1 MSQKRPDKTDDACIQ
16 LEIKYE
22 KKIQQLEQKVDSKD
36 EELNKKDEELKK
48 KDEELNKKDEELK
61 KKDHI
66 INTLMSRV
74 NTLEEDNSNLEK
86 NNTAIKKQSQKKD
99 TTIQNY
105 EAKLNYYENA
115 HTPSSK
121 QGAIHPN
128 KSKSNKSKN
137 NKSKTSAQNKNNTN
151 GAKTDKVKP
160 NKRSGVLGHNGGT
173 HIFKPTEKKRHVAT
187 CCPECGKNNIQ
198 DLHKDKKRTIVS
210 IPEFVPHTVTLHKT
224 AQYNCLDCG
233 AKFQAKNNLPPTG
246 QFDYSVIRY
255 VTYQSTHR
263 KTPKMVSE
271 DFKNLFKLD
280 VSDTTIRNIYDRQTI
295 LLKPIRDG
303 FMAELEKSRS
313 VIMDETEYKGEP
325 KRWIMAVRNDDT
337 VAYLHSQNRSA
348 KDLIAQAKN
357 CIGAISRDGYRGY
370 DTVFPNHIKQR
381 CTQHIVRESRTISN
395 RSELESATNLYN
407 ELNKKFIA
415 LRKWTRGDR
424 SLKSRRSYV
433 TKLQKWL
440 CNIISRYKKSRYEI
454 MKKFGTTLKNAAP
467 ELFTFVLYPFVYSTT
482 NIGEQSMK
490 PVIGQRNSH
499 LQLKSDK
506 GAENLCVM
514 LSCVETWKLRGLNVW
529 EELCKIIGPPS
540 DDAS

>member
-1 MSQKRPDKTDDACIQ
+1 MSQKRPDKADDVYIQ
-16 LEIKYE
+16 LKIKYK
-22 KKIQQLEQKVDSKD
+22 KKIQQLKQKIDSKD
-36 EELNKKDEELKK
+36 KELN
-48 KDEELNKKDEELK
+48 

-66 INTLMSRV
+66 INTLKRRV

-86 NNTAIKKQSQKKD
+86 NNTAIKKQSQKKKD

-105 EAKLNYYENA
+105 ETKLNYYENA

-128 KSKSNKSKN
+128 KSKSNKSKSN
-137 NKSKTSAQNKNNTN
+137 KSKSNKSKTSAQNKNNTN
-151 GAKTDKVKP
+151 GAKTDKAKP

-271 DFKNLFKLD
+271 DLKNLFKLD
-280 VSDTTIRNIYDRQTI
+280 VSDTTIRNIYDRQTAM
-295 LLKPIRDG
+295 LKPIRDG

-337 VAYLHSQNRSA
+337 VAYMYAQNRSA
-348 KDLIAQAKN
+348 TDLIAQAKN

-381 CTQHIVRESRTISN
+381 CTQHIVRESRTISIIV
-395 RSELESATNLYN
+395 NL
-407 ELNKKFIA
+407 
-415 LRKWTRGDR
+415 
-424 SLKSRRSYV
+424 
-433 TKLQKWL
+433 
-440 CNIISRYKKSRYEI
+440 
-454 MKKFGTTLKNAAP
+454 
-467 ELFTFVLYPFVYSTT
+467 
-482 NIGEQSMK
+482 
-490 PVIGQRNSH
+490 
-499 LQLKSDK
+499 
-506 GAENLCVM
+506 NLLPICTM
-514 LSCVETWKLRGLNVW
+514 S
-529 EELCKIIGPPS
+529 
-540 DDAS
+540 